1 MPAPPP
7 PTAQE
12 YAQPYPLAPGPV
24 STFPPLLDPS
34 APLPGELVS
43 LGALG
48 DGLPDNRRKLIAWA
62 VCTGI
67 GVVAARAAV
76 KNRST
81 RRLIAKIPA
90 LGDRLIDN
98 PTIGGATAGAA
109 LAALLVRSFPGFY
122 ATPETGAPSTPSKGR
137 ASATRGRIRQNN
149 VQDARLVAST
159 AFSMAG
165 RIPQGQTIQTF
176 AVSPAA
182 PWASQRTVP
191 TILLTARNAIRGT
204 PGDEY
209 IRSEAEKYAIAF
221 EGWGDRGGRSVTS
234 YTPPTPDQPST
245 GSRLRR
251 GAIIAGGAGLVG
263 LGSML
268 AIGIPAAVLVAV
280 LVARS
285 RARS

>member
-1 MPAPPP
+1 
-7 PTAQE
+7 
-12 YAQPYPLAPGPV
+12 V

-34 APLPGELVS
+34 APLPGQLVS

-76 KNRST
+76 KNKRT

-122 ATPETGAPSTPSKGR
+122 ATPETGAPSTPSKGS
-137 ASATRGRIRQNN
+137 ASTSATRGRIRQNN
-149 VQDARLVAST
+149 LQDARLVAAT

-165 RIPQGQTIQTF
+165 RIPQGQTIQSF

-209 IRSEAEKYAIAF
+209 IRSEAEKYAVAF
-221 EGWGDRGGRSVTS
+221 EGWSSRGGGRGVTS
-234 YTPPTPDQPST
+234 YTPPTP
-245 GSRLRR
+245 
-251 GAIIAGGAGLVG
+251 
-263 LGSML
+263 
-268 AIGIPAAVLVAV
+268 
-280 LVARS
+280 
-285 RARS
+285 